1 MKGYGKEKVKL
12 HEAANTLCFRQFF
25 TFKNVHKLALFC
37 GAKKKLMRSIGSI
50 GAGILRY
57 ERIVSDEC
65 GGELCRVNTDIVRA
79 PSTALYEE
87 LKRRARACVA
97 ASG

>member
-1 MKGYGKEKVKL
+1 
-12 HEAANTLCFRQFF
+12 
-25 TFKNVHKLALFC
+25 
-37 GAKKKLMRSIGSI
+37 MRSIGSI